1 MHSTRAA
8 QKRCNYLPELVN
20 HPFFYESVFGVSDQ
34 VSVRVVA
41 PEVGPWQVTVT
52 VKEIITGKPV
62 EGATVQ
68 IDGVVGTTGTDGSV
82 TLTVE
87 GGKRIIIVSK
97 SGYWTKIG
105 DRLIT
110 QDTTI
115 DVNLVPIWML
125 IAGGVGGVGIA
136 GLIVW
141 LWRKM

>member
-20 HPFFYESVFGVSDQ
+20 HPFFYESVFGVSEQ

-52 VKEIITGKPV
+52 VKEVITGKPV

-68 IDGVVGTTGTDGSV
+68 IDGVVGTTGTDGSA

-97 SGYWTKIG
+97 SGYWTKTG

-115 DVNLVPIWML
+115 DVTLVPISM
-125 IAGGVGGVGIA
+125 IAAGGVAAATIILVA
-136 GLIVW
+136 
-141 LWRKM
+141 LWALRR